1 MVQGHKNVDLYK
13 NGFVNL
19 ALPFFGFS
27 NPIAPTKNKYYE
39 TEFSL
44 WDRFEVDG
52 SKGAAGEMTLQE
64 LLDHFQVFI
73 SSNLGCDL
81 IELKWTNL
89 LFDQCGRISEF
100 DQYGHF

>member
-27 NPIAPTKNKYYE
+27 NPIAPVMNKYYE

-44 WDRFEVDG
+44 WDRFQVDG
-52 SKGAAGEMTLQE
+52 SKGASGEMTLQE
-64 LLDHFQVFI
+64 LLDHFKV
-73 SSNLGCDL
+73 C
-81 IELKWTNL
+81 
-89 LFDQCGRISEF
+89 
-100 DQYGHF
+100 